1 MMIPADVGRAVRRS
15 ATTFVLNW
23 IDARQRA
30 LDLDPLEFLIVHTI
44 AAANLQ
50 HLPLNRRRALAD
62 PETPAERHAVS
73 MEGVGAALNVSSETV
88 RRRLKALIARGL
100 VERLG
105 PIEDEDA
112 DRTGVSAG
120 LAVNLGALESPA
132 MRQSLSLEL
141 SQLWRLLL
149 SLENL
154 GVIRIN
160 RERMGQLAA

>member
-1 MMIPADVGRAVRRS
+1 MLIPADVGRAVRRS

-44 AAANLQ
+44 ASANLQ
-50 HLPLNRRRALAD
+50 HLPLSRRRALTD
-62 PETPAERHAVS
+62 PETPDERHAVS
-73 MEGVGAALNVSSETV
+73 LEGVGAALNVPSETV
-88 RRRLKALIARGL
+88 RRRLKALAARGL
-100 VERLG
+100 VERVG
-105 PIEDEDA
+105 QVEDEEVA
-112 DRTGVSAG
+112 RAGVSAG
-120 LAVNLGALESPA
+120 LAVNLSALETPA

-160 RERMGQLAA
+160 RERIGQLAA